1 MVFACAGES
10 AAPELAAL
18 TAAMAT
24 GYSQDLAELE
34 AFAHGDY
41 NGELHGALGGI
52 CSPRG
57 SRLTSEDMAGLGLGA
72 AGLDSPAPAAA
83 AGTAAGPSQ

>member
-1 MVFACAGES
+1 MVPVSAGDS

-24 GYSQDLAELE
+24 GYSQDLDELE

-41 NGELHGALGGI
+41 NGELHGSLGGI

-57 SRLTSEDMAGLGLGA
+57 TRRLSEDMAGLGLG
-72 AGLDSPAPAAA
+72 GEGGQSPAAA
-83 AGTAAGPSQ
+83 ATAGAAGPSQ